1 MSSLAFEFGF
11 KDLID
16 ILLVAV
22 ILYET
27 YRLLRKSGVA
37 NLFWGVL
44 AFIVVWFLVSFVFQL
59 ELTSALFD
67 RVISVGAIALIVIFQ
82 EEIRMFFNRLGGRFS
97 SWKIFRNK
105 KGEDAQSNQQMSEV
119 IRACRHL
126 SSTKTGALIVISKD
140 SHLKEIID
148 TGERLDAAISARLI
162 ENIFFKN
169 TPLHDGAM
177 ILEKGKIVAAA
188 CILPVSKMLEDA
200 MKNCGIENNNWQR
213 IHNVVDDFFY
223 QPIAPVTITPKG
235 NKFRFVHVSCF
246 DEKAKNIQG
255 MLRAVRMVAKHRQ
268 DFELICVGTGI
279 DYTKDVAYAQTLDF
293 PEKLL
298 TFTGEQTPYEVA
310 QWMQQSDCFLF
321 FSRYENAP
329 VVISECL
336 AIGLPII
343 SSNAGGIPEMI
354 DHECGILVPSE
365 DEAALANAILEMIDN
380 QWGYTT
386 ETIQK
391 RGTKYTYQNIGKHL
405 SDLYQRVVIS
415 AN

>member
-27 YRLLRKSGVA
+27 YRLLRKSGVV

-97 SWKIFRNK
+97 SWKIFLNK

-177 ILEKGKIVAAA
+177 ILEKGKVVAAA
-188 CILPVSKMLEDA
+188 CILPVSKNPSIPKHMGLRHRAAVGLTEKTDA
-200 MKNCGIENNNWQR
+200 TCIVVSEETGNISFAENGNIRKIE
-213 IHNVVDDFFY
+213 
-223 QPIAPVTITPKG
+223 
-235 NKFRFVHVSCF
+235 
-246 DEKAKNIQG
+246 
-255 MLRAVRMVAKHRQ
+255 
-268 DFELICVGTGI
+268 
-279 DYTKDVAYAQTLDF
+279 
-293 PEKLL
+293 
-298 TFTGEQTPYEVA
+298 
-310 QWMQQSDCFLF
+310 
-321 FSRYENAP
+321 
-329 VVISECL
+329 
-336 AIGLPII
+336 
-343 SSNAGGIPEMI
+343 
-354 DHECGILVPSE
+354 E
-365 DEAALANAILEMIDN
+365 DELFLVLH
-380 QWGYTT
+380 TT
-386 ETIQK
+386 MPT
-391 RGTKYTYQNIGKHL
+391 H
-405 SDLYQRVVIS
+405 
-415 AN
+415 

>member
-82 EEIRMFFNRLGGRFS
+82 EEIRMFFNRLDGRFS

-140 SHLKEIID
+140 SHLKEIIE

-177 ILEKGKIVAAA
+177 ILEKGKVVAAA
-188 CILPVSKMLEDA
+188 CILPVSKNSSIPKHMGLRHRAAVGLTEKTDA
-200 MKNCGIENNNWQR
+200 TCIVVSEETGNISFAENGNIRKIE
-213 IHNVVDDFFY
+213 
-223 QPIAPVTITPKG
+223 
-235 NKFRFVHVSCF
+235 
-246 DEKAKNIQG
+246 
-255 MLRAVRMVAKHRQ
+255 
-268 DFELICVGTGI
+268 
-279 DYTKDVAYAQTLDF
+279 
-293 PEKLL
+293 
-298 TFTGEQTPYEVA
+298 
-310 QWMQQSDCFLF
+310 
-321 FSRYENAP
+321 
-329 VVISECL
+329 
-336 AIGLPII
+336 
-343 SSNAGGIPEMI
+343 
-354 DHECGILVPSE
+354 E
-365 DEAALANAILEMIDN
+365 DELFLVLH
-380 QWGYTT
+380 TT
-386 ETIQK
+386 MPT
-391 RGTKYTYQNIGKHL
+391 H
-405 SDLYQRVVIS
+405 
-415 AN
+415 